1 MCSDFL
7 FRVYQAK
14 NYKLREC
21 LARDKQQYFSGTL
34 SKITI
39 YMLNYCTKF
48 GVLVRS
54 VTFESITN
62 LTSRSYNIATPIS
75 AKSVD

>member
-1 MCSDFL
+1 MIF
-7 FRVYQAK
+7 FFAYIEPK
-14 NYKLREC
+14 IINLREC

>member
-7 FRVYQAK
+7 FRVYRPK

-21 LARDKQQYFSGTL
+21 FARDKQQYFSGTL

-62 LTSRSYNIATPIS
+62 LTCRSYNIATPIS
-75 AKSVD
+75 AISVD